1 MPSGRIKDWSAL
13 TEANVEIRK
22 QGTPICSGTVDAV
35 TEDGKILWIH
45 STAEGRRLF
54 EKSAF
59 FEVARRRTP
68 RVPLQAG
75 GRLSAGRVLPAPSL
89 PYHLWLPPDRNGGHR

>member
-1 MPSGRIKDWSAL
+1 MPSGRINDWSAL

-45 STAEGRRLF
+45 STAEGRRQF

-59 FEVARRRTP
+59 FEVWPAEERLGFHYR
-68 RVPLQAG
+68 LAAG
-75 GRLSAGRVLPAPSL
+75 
-89 PYHLWLPPDRNGGHR
+89 